1 MTVSYVDFTPSP
13 LVNFRFQAVLDG
25 VQYTVVVT
33 YNVFGQRY
41 YVNIYTVQGDLV
53 MTRPM
58 VGSPP
63 GYDISLTAGMFTST
77 LVYRIGH
84 QQFEISDTPL
94 VYPTFGTP
102 SGYLL
107 DANLQP
113 FVLNQSLLA

>member
-1 MTVSYVDFTPSP
+1 MTTTYVDFTPSP
-13 LVNFRFQAVLDG
+13 LVNFRFQAILDT
-25 VQYTVVVT
+25 VPYNVVVT
-33 YNVFGQRY
+33 YNVFGKRY

-84 QQFEISDTPL
+84 QQFEISDIPL
-94 VYPTFGTP
+94 TYPDFGTF
-102 SGYLL
+102 SGYML

-113 FVLNQSLLA
+113 FVLNQSMLA